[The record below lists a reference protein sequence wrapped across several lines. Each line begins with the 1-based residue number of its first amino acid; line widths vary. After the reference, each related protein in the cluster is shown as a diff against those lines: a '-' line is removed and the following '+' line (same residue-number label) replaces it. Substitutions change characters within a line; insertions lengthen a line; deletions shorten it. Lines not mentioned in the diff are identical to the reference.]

1 MGSRGDTK
9 IHITKRGQAFVEA
22 HGLGPEGYRFTTDCW
37 TNWVCPAARCR
48 LCEAPLSGRVRVRYL
63 QFNRPHYWEDRNYRR
78 GPRRRDLVYRI
89 HVCETC
95 WVQG

>member
-9 IHITKRGQAFVEA
+9 INVTKRGEAFVVR
-22 HGLGPEGYRFTTDCW
+22 HGLCREGYRFTTDRW
-37 TNWVCPAARCR
+37 TDWVYPARKCV
-48 LCEAPLSGRVRVRYL
+48 LCKMSLSGSVKARYL
-63 QFNRPHYWEDRNYRR
+63 QFNQPYYQIRERYGR
-78 GPRRRDLVYRI
+78 GPRRNDLIYRI